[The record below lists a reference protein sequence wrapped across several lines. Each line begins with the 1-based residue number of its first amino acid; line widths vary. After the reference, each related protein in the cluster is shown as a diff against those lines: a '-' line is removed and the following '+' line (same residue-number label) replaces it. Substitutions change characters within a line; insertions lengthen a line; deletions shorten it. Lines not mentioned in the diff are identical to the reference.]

1 MQSISRISSLLET
14 APPAPPQPCKFAL
27 PLLAVL
33 APCPA
38 VCRGLAARCPPRPRL
53 GFTLPAAMHP
63 SNFAHW
69 SLSTA
74 RDLTLEA
81 ARDASNA
88 RKPPARPLP
97 SAQLK
102 KLLDSR
108 AERDVLEGLRRV
120 VTMSYRQPP
129 SQTLPFFSHVIKNV
143 ASPSLPVKK
152 LVYIYLL
159 QHAEHE
165 PDTALLSINTIQK
178 SLTDQNPQLRALAL
192 RVMSGI
198 RVPVISQIVSL
209 AIKRGAADMSPHV
222 RRAAALAIPK
232 CYRLD
237 PATEPQLLEYL
248 STLLADKQ
256 YLVTGAAVAAF
267 LDICP
272 ARLDLIHPHY
282 RALVRKLPDMDEWA
296 QLATLQLMM
305 VYSRKCFPRRTRKV
319 KRAVPAVTTT
329 SKPAKSTKG
338 FYESESDDETEEDD
352 DQDFEHVVV
361 LDPDLEL
368 LLKSCLSLLQSR
380 NAAVVI
386 AVARTYLYLGT
397 PDYVVLAV
405 GPLVSLL
412 RSAGDIQHVA
422 LYNIV
427 QVCLTHPEPFVRYYT
442 HFLVRSTDAPHVWRL
457 KLELLTLIFP
467 HAQPRLQSLI
477 LAELSHFSHSGSLD
491 PALVKESVRAIGR
504 CSQSPA
510 TSPQTSAR
518 CLRLLL
524 KHIGSADVHLV
535 AESLEVIRHLIQRNP
550 DAHRT
555 TVVRLAKHLDAATS
569 PQARASIIWLVGE
582 FAGLDPDNNIAAD
595 VLRILAK
602 GFAEEAEPAKLQIM
616 LLAAKVYIHHLHAN
630 PPPSPVKQEE
640 TLEST
645 TTLLDM
651 PEEEGG
657 FRDEHLENP
666 TPIEPQHKESPHQIE
681 ALYNY
686 ILALTRYD
694 TSYDLRDRAR
704 VYRSLLSL
712 PSSTQL
718 ASLLLLA
725 PKPVPHIPSPSETRK
740 NYVLGSASL
749 VIGDEGGVGGLRGYE
764 DLPPWVRE
772 GKEPDPSLR
781 DETSSSNY
789 VSAYEVAKNMSAS
802 ERLDAAAQ
810 VDNERQRM
818 PETIAS
824 YRSNGVGAAEKPA
837 QKEKTLDDWLA
848 ESSGSEETDDDDEED
863 DDEGESEEE
872 SEYET
877 ESESGDENDR
887 LVK

>member
-1 MQSISRISSLLET
+1 
-14 APPAPPQPCKFAL
+14 
-27 PLLAVL
+27 
-33 APCPA
+33 
-38 VCRGLAARCPPRPRL
+38 
-53 GFTLPAAMHP
+53 
-63 SNFAHW
+63 
-69 SLSTA
+69 
-74 RDLTLEA
+74 
-81 ARDASNA
+81 
-88 RKPPARPLP
+88 
-97 SAQLK
+97 
-102 KLLDSR
+102 
-108 AERDVLEGLRRV
+108 
-120 VTMSYRQPP
+120 MSYRQPP

-143 ASPSLPVKK
+143 ASPSLAVKK

-209 AIKRGAADMSPHV
+209 GIKRGAGDMSPLV

-237 PATEPQLLEYL
+237 PNTEPQLLEYL
-248 STLLADKQ
+248 STLLGDKQ
-256 YLVTGAAVAAF
+256 YFVTGAAVAAF
-267 LDICP
+267 LEICP
-272 ARLDLIHPHY
+272 DRLDLIHPHY
-282 RALVRKLPDMDEWA
+282 RSLVRKLADMDEWG

-305 VYSRKCFPRRTRKV
+305 VYARKCFPRRTRKV
-319 KRAVPAVTTT
+319 KKAAVNTATNAK
-329 SKPAKSTKG
+329 SAKSTKG
-338 FYESESDDETEEDD
+338 FYDSESEDEKEEEDE
-352 DQDFEHVVV
+352 QQFEELVV

-368 LLKSCLSLLQSR
+368 LLKNCLSLLQSR
-380 NAAVVI
+380 NSAVVI

-397 PDYVVLAV
+397 PDYISLAI

-412 RSAGDIQHVA
+412 RSAGDIQHIA
-422 LYNIV
+422 LYNVV
-427 QVCLTHPEPFVRYYT
+427 QVCLIHPEPFVKYYT
-442 HFLVRSTDAPHVWRL
+442 HFLVRSTDAPHIWRL

-524 KHIGSADVHLV
+524 KHIGSADPHLV

-582 FAGLDPDNNIAAD
+582 FAGLDSENNIAAD

-602 GFAEEAEPAKLQIM
+602 GFANEAEPAKLQIL
-616 LLAAKVYIHHLHAN
+616 LLAARVYIHHLHSN
-630 PPPSPVKQEE
+630 PPPSPTKQEAAPE
-640 TLEST
+640 PSSS
-645 TTLLDM
+645 LLDM
-651 PEEEGG
+651 QEEEGG
-657 FRDEHLENP
+657 FRDAHLENP
-666 TPIEPQHKESPHQIE
+666 PPLEPEQKESPHQIE

-704 VYRSLLSL
+704 VYKSLLSS

-764 DLPPWVRE
+764 DLPPWVKE
-772 GKEPDPSLR
+772 GKEPDPALR
-781 DETSSSNY
+781 DEVVKEAY

-810 VDNERQRM
+810 VDSGRQRM

-824 YRSNGVGAAEKPA
+824 YRPSNGVGSTAEKPA

-848 ESSGSEETDDDDEED
+848 ESSGSAETDDDDEEEED
-863 DDEGESEEE
+863 DDDDDGESEEE

-877 ESESGDENDR
+877 ESESGDENAR

>member
-1 MQSISRISSLLET
+1 
-14 APPAPPQPCKFAL
+14 
-27 PLLAVL
+27 
-33 APCPA
+33 
-38 VCRGLAARCPPRPRL
+38 
-53 GFTLPAAMHP
+53 MHP

-88 RKPPARPLP
+88 RKAPTRPLP

-108 AERDVLEGLRRV
+108 SERDVLEGLRRV

-143 ASPSLPVKK
+143 ASPSLAVKK
-152 LVYIYLL
+152 LVYTYLL

-209 AIKRGAADMSPHV
+209 GIKRGAGDMSPYV

-237 PATEPQLLEYL
+237 PNTEPQLLEYL
-248 STLLADKQ
+248 STLLGDKQ
-256 YLVTGAAVAAF
+256 YFVAGAAVAAF
-267 LDICP
+267 LEICP
-272 ARLDLIHPHY
+272 DRLDLIHPHY
-282 RALVRKLPDMDEWA
+282 RSLVHKLADMDEWG
-296 QLATLQLMM
+296 QLATLQLTM

-319 KRAVPAVTTT
+319 KKPT
-329 SKPAKSTKG
+329 SKPSTNTKPAKSTRG
-338 FYESESDDETEEDD
+338 FYDSESEGEEEEEDE
-352 DQDFEHVVV
+352 QDFEEVAV

-368 LLKSCLSLLQSR
+368 LLKNCLSLLQSR

-386 AVARTYLYLGT
+386 AVARAYLYLGT
-397 PDYVVLAV
+397 PDYVSLAI

-412 RSAGDIQHVA
+412 RSAGDIQHIA
-422 LYNIV
+422 LYNVV
-427 QVCLTHPEPFVRYYT
+427 QVCLSHPESFVKYYT
-442 HFLVRSTDAPHVWRL
+442 HFLVRSTDAPHIWRL

-524 KHIGSADVHLV
+524 KHIGSADPHLV

-582 FAGLDPDNNIAAD
+582 FAGLDPENNIAAD

-602 GFAEEAEPAKLQIM
+602 GFADEAEPAKLQIM

-630 PPPSPVKQEE
+630 PPPSPTKPADAPEQ
-640 TLEST
+640 S

-651 PEEEGG
+651 PDEEGG
-657 FRDEHLENP
+657 FRDSALEQP
-666 TPIEPQHKESPHQIE
+666 PPLEPEQKQEIHQIE

-704 VYRSLLSL
+704 VYKSLLSS

-740 NYVLGSASL
+740 AYVLGSASL
-749 VIGDEGGVGGLRGYE
+749 VIGDQGGVGGLRGYE
-764 DLPPWVRE
+764 DLPPWVKD
-772 GKEPDPSLR
+772 GKEPDAALR
-781 DETSSSNY
+781 DEVKESAY

-810 VDNERQRM
+810 VDSERARM

-824 YRSNGVGAAEKPA
+824 YRANGVDAAKAP

-848 ESSGSEETDDDDEED
+848 EDSGSEETDDEED
-863 DDEGESEEE
+863 DEDDESEEE

-877 ESESGDENDR
+877 ESESGNENDR

>member
-1 MQSISRISSLLET
+1 
-14 APPAPPQPCKFAL
+14 
-27 PLLAVL
+27 
-33 APCPA
+33 
-38 VCRGLAARCPPRPRL
+38 
-53 GFTLPAAMHP
+53 MHP
-63 SNFAHW
+63 STFAHW
-69 SLSTA
+69 SLSAA

-81 ARDASNA
+81 ARDASSATSA
-88 RKPPARPLP
+88 RKAQPRDLP

-108 AERDVLEGLRRV
+108 SERHVLEGLRRV
-120 VTMSYRQPP
+120 VNMSYRQPP
-129 SQTLPFFSHVIKNV
+129 SHTLPYFSHVIKNV

-152 LVYIYLL
+152 LVYTYLL
-159 QHAEHE
+159 HHAEHE

-178 SLTDQNPQLRALAL
+178 SLTDANPALRALAL

-237 PATEPQLLEYL
+237 PNTEPQLLDYL

-256 YLVTGAAVAAF
+256 HFVTGAAVASF

-272 ARLDLIHPHY
+272 DRLDLIHPHY
-282 RALVRKLPDMDEWA
+282 RSLVRSLPSMDEWG
-296 QLATLQLMM
+296 QLATLRLMT
-305 VYSRKCFPRRTRKV
+305 VYSRKCFPRRTRRVRKFNNSNTRP
-319 KRAVPAVTTT
+319 KP
-329 SKPAKSTKG
+329 SKTTKG
-338 FYESESDDETEEDD
+338 FYDSESDEDENEADDD
-352 DQDFEHVVV
+352 DQYMEEIVV
-361 LDPDLEL
+361 LDPDLEM
-368 LLKSCLSLLQSR
+368 LLKACQPLLQSR

-397 PDYVVLAV
+397 PDHLSLAV

-412 RSAGDIQHVA
+412 RSASDIQHIA
-422 LYNIV
+422 LYNVV
-427 QVCLTHPEPFVRYYT
+427 QVCLAHPQPFVKYYT
-442 HFLVRSTDAPHVWRL
+442 HFLVRSTDAPNVWRL

-491 PALVKESVRAIGR
+491 PALVRESVRAIGR

-524 KHIGSADVHLV
+524 KHIGSADAHLV

-582 FAGLDPDNNIAAD
+582 FAGLDPENNIAAD

-602 GFAEEAEPAKLQIM
+602 GFADEAEPAKLQIM
-616 LLAAKVYIHHLHAN
+616 LLAAKVYIHHLTAN
-630 PPPSPVKQEE
+630 PPESPKVEE
-640 TLEST
+640 AAPKPTLM
-645 TTLLDM
+645 DDFQD
-651 PEEEGG
+651 EEGG
-657 FRDEHLENP
+657 FRDEHLEAP
-666 TPIEPQHKESPHQIE
+666 PEPQQQEKEKPHPIE
-681 ALYNY
+681 ALYSY
-686 ILALTRYD
+686 ILVLTRYD

-704 VYRSLLSL
+704 VYKSLLSS

-725 PKPVPHIPSPSETRK
+725 PKPVPHTPSPSETRK
-740 NYVLGSASL
+740 GFVLGSASL

-764 DLPPWVRE
+764 DVPQWVADGAEPPA
-772 GKEPDPSLR
+772 SLR
-781 DETSSSNY
+781 DSPKDGSGREPY
-789 VSAYEVAKNMSAS
+789 VSAYEKAKSMSAA
-802 ERLDAAAQ
+802 EKLDAA
-810 VDNERQRM
+810 
-818 PETIAS
+818 T
-824 YRSNGVGAAEKPA
+824 VGSGRAVPVLPGSAAAAGPR
-837 QKEKTLDDWLA
+837 KEKTLDDWLA
-848 ESSGSEETDDDDEED
+848 ESGSEETDEEEEDDEEEET
-863 DDEGESEEE
+863 DDEGESEYETDSESEE
-872 SEYET
+872 SEAGE
-877 ESESGDENDR
+877 GDR

>member
-1 MQSISRISSLLET
+1 
-14 APPAPPQPCKFAL
+14 
-27 PLLAVL
+27 
-33 APCPA
+33 
-38 VCRGLAARCPPRPRL
+38 
-53 GFTLPAAMHP
+53 
-63 SNFAHW
+63 
-69 SLSTA
+69 
-74 RDLTLEA
+74 
-81 ARDASNA
+81 
-88 RKPPARPLP
+88 
-97 SAQLK
+97 
-102 KLLDSR
+102 
-108 AERDVLEGLRRV
+108 
-120 VTMSYRQPP
+120 MSYRQPP

-143 ASPSLPVKK
+143 ASPSLAVKK

-209 AIKRGAADMSPHV
+209 GIKRGAGDMSPYV

-237 PATEPQLLEYL
+237 PNTEPQLLEYL
-248 STLLADKQ
+248 STLLGDKQ
-256 YLVTGAAVAAF
+256 YFVTGAAVAAF
-267 LDICP
+267 LEICP
-272 ARLDLIHPHY
+272 DRLDLIHPHY
-282 RALVRKLPDMDEWA
+282 RSLVRKLADMDEWG

-319 KRAVPAVTTT
+319 KKALAIANT
-329 SKPAKSTKG
+329 KAKSAKPTKG
-338 FYESESDDETEEDD
+338 FYDSESEEEEEEENEK
-352 DQDFEHVVV
+352 DFEEVAV

-368 LLKSCLSLLQSR
+368 LLKNCLSLLQSR

-386 AVARTYLYLGT
+386 AVARAYLYLGT
-397 PDYVVLAV
+397 PDYLSLAI

-412 RSAGDIQHVA
+412 RSAGDIQHIA

-427 QVCLTHPEPFVRYYT
+427 QVCLTHPEPFVKYYT
-442 HFLVRSTDAPHVWRL
+442 HFLVRSTDAPHIWRL

-467 HAQPRLQSLI
+467 YAQPRLQSLI

-524 KHIGSADVHLV
+524 KHIGSADAHLV

-582 FAGLDPDNNIAAD
+582 FAGLDPENNIAAD

-602 GFAEEAEPAKLQIM
+602 GFADEAEPAKLQIM

-630 PPPSPVKQEE
+630 PPPSPTKQEADSE
-640 TLEST
+640 PSAS
-645 TTLLDM
+645 LLDM

-657 FRDEHLENP
+657 FRDAHLENP
-666 TPIEPQHKESPHQIE
+666 PPIEPELKESPHQIE

-704 VYRSLLSL
+704 VYKSLLSS

-764 DLPPWVRE
+764 DLPLWVKE
-772 GKEPDPSLR
+772 GKEPDPALR
-781 DETSSSNY
+781 DEAQSSTY

-810 VDNERQRM
+810 VDSERQRM

-824 YRSNGVGAAEKPA
+824 YRASNGVGGVEKPA

-848 ESSGSEETDDDDEED
+848 ESSGSEETDDDEEEEEDDEED
-863 DDEGESEEE
+863 SEEE

>member
-1 MQSISRISSLLET
+1 
-14 APPAPPQPCKFAL
+14 
-27 PLLAVL
+27 
-33 APCPA
+33 
-38 VCRGLAARCPPRPRL
+38 
-53 GFTLPAAMHP
+53 MHP

-88 RKPPARPLP
+88 RKTPARMLP
-97 SAQLK
+97 SGQLK

-108 AERDVLEGLRRV
+108 SERDVLEGLRRV

-209 AIKRGAADMSPHV
+209 GIKRGAGDMSPYV

-237 PATEPQLLEYL
+237 PNTEPQLLEYL
-248 STLLADKQ
+248 STLLGDKQ
-256 YLVTGAAVAAF
+256 YFVTGAAVAAF
-267 LDICP
+267 LEICP
-272 ARLDLIHPHY
+272 DRLDLIHPHY
-282 RALVRKLPDMDEWA
+282 RTLVRKLADMDEWG

-305 VYSRKCFPRRTRKV
+305 VYARKCFPRRTKKV
-319 KRAVPAVTTT
+319 KKASASTRTNARPT
-329 SKPAKSTKG
+329 KPTKG
-338 FYESESDDETEEDD
+338 FYDSDSEEEEEEEDE
-352 DQDFEHVVV
+352 QDFEEVAV

-368 LLKSCLSLLQSR
+368 LLKNCLSLLQSR

-397 PDYVVLAV
+397 PDYVSLAI

-412 RSAGDIQHVA
+412 RSASDIQHIA
-422 LYNIV
+422 LYNVV
-427 QVCLTHPEPFVRYYT
+427 QVCLTHPEPFVKYYT
-442 HFLVRSTDAPHVWRL
+442 HFLVRSTDAPHIWRL

-524 KHIGSADVHLV
+524 KHIGSADAHLV

-582 FAGLDPDNNIAAD
+582 FAGLDPENNIAAD

-602 GFAEEAEPAKLQIM
+602 GFADEAEPAKLQIM

-630 PPPSPVKQEE
+630 PPPSPTKQEE
-640 TLEST
+640 VPESSAA
-645 TTLLDM
+645 LLDNFQ
-651 PEEEGG
+651 EEDGG
-657 FRDEHLENP
+657 FRDAHLENP
-666 TPIEPQHKESPHQIE
+666 PALEPEQKESPHQVE

-704 VYRSLLSL
+704 VYKSLLSS

-725 PKPVPHIPSPSETRK
+725 PKPVPHTPSPSETRK

-764 DLPPWVRE
+764 DLPPWVKA
-772 GKEPDPSLR
+772 GKEPDAALR
-781 DETSSSNY
+781 DETTKEPY

-802 ERLDAAAQ
+802 ERLDAAAH
-810 VDNERQRM
+810 VDSGRVRM

-824 YRSNGVGAAEKPA
+824 YRGPNGVGSAVERPA

-848 ESSGSEETDDDDEED
+848 ESSGSEETDDDDEDGEED
-863 DDEGESEEE
+863 EDESEEE

-877 ESESGDENDR
+877 ESESGDENAR